1 MKALIIYDSVF
12 GNTEEVARSIG
23 SALGADVPVINV
35 RKATADQLKELDL
48 LVVGSPTRSFSTT
61 PEMLQFL
68 QSIPSEGLKGLK
80 TAAFDTRIDV
90 KDVPFF
96 FRGIVNK
103 GGYAAPL
110 IAKFLEEK
118 GAIALVPPQAFF
130 VKDREGPMKTGEL
143 ERAAEWAKSLLT
155 V

>member
-35 RKATADQLKELDL
+35 RKATPDHLKGLDL
-48 LVVGSPTRSFSTT
+48 LVVGSPTRSFSAT

-90 KDVPFF
+90 KDVPFL

-110 IAKFLEEK
+110 IAKFLAEK

-130 VKDREGPMKTGEL
+130 VKEREGPMKKGEL

-155 V
+155 A